1 MTALREKAHA
11 IAGQLT
17 CHGEAQGKLL
27 IMENKPD
34 QNLFREVHRK
44 VQVLRDKA
52 RKNRDDAVQRSHKVA
67 EDEAKKE
74 GFDRPAAIPPS
85 EDGSE

>member
-11 IAGQLT
+11 IARQLI

-34 QNLFREVHRK
+34 QNLFRQVHRK
-44 VQVLRDKA
+44 VQDLRDKA

-85 EDGSE
+85 EDRSE